1 MTIQRTVSLLTLCL
15 LLLGCVSRGEIT
27 LAPETAQTTNLQ
39 RLFIATN
46 RNQLAGG
53 SYGVG
58 RSEILHFS
66 RADISIPADRTA
78 GTISWPKETPDP
90 SQNFVTTEFVNFT
103 AQNGFEQRLKQEIQS
118 SPGARGEVY
127 VFVHGFNTNFSEGLY
142 RAAQSAAD
150 YGIVEPVVHFS
161 WASAAQ
167 PLGYL
172 RDRDSVL
179 ISRSAFVDLLK
190 TVKRAGASKIIIM
203 AHSMGTH
210 LTMEAYRQVA
220 LSDPALKETLFSQ
233 VILLS
238 ADIDIDV
245 FRAQLMDIGE
255 INTPIVVFGTDQ
267 DKALALSSR
276 LAGGTRLGNV
286 PIENNLQGLNVI
298 VIDVSEVIDGQ
309 AGNHLTMLSSQVAID
324 RFNTLND
331 TVDDI
336 SSENLRSL
344 GPVAGGILSL
354 QNFTKQI
361 YEVSGG

>member
-1 MTIQRTVSLLTLCL
+1 MTIQPAFSLLALCL
-15 LLLGCVSRGEIT
+15 LLLGCVSRGEMTFIS
-27 LAPETAQTTNLQ
+27 ETTQTTEIQ
-39 RLFIATN
+39 RIFVATN
-46 RNQLAGG
+46 RNHLAGG
-53 SYGVG
+53 SYGTG
-58 RSEILHFS
+58 RSESLYFS
-66 RADISIPADRTA
+66 RADISIPPDRKA
-78 GTISWPKETPDP
+78 GTISWPKEKPDP
-90 SQNFVTTEFVNFT
+90 DQNFITTEFVNFNSR
-103 AQNGFEQRLKQEIQS
+103 NGFELRLKQEIQS
-118 SPGARGEVY
+118 SPGAHGEVF
-127 VFVHGFNTNFSEGLY
+127 VFVHGFNNTFSEGLY

-167 PLGYL
+167 PLWYL

-179 ISRSAFVDLLK
+179 ISRSAFVEFLLS
-190 TVKRAGASKIIIM
+190 VKRAGATKIIIM

-220 LSDPALKETLFSQ
+220 LSDPTLKEALFSQ
-233 VILLS
+233 VILIS
-238 ADIDIDV
+238 PDIDIDV
-245 FRAQLMDIGE
+245 FRAQLLDIGE
-255 INTPIVVFGTDQ
+255 IDTPIIVFGTDQ

-286 PIENNLQGLNVI
+286 PTENNLQGLNVI
-298 VIDVSEVIDGQ
+298 VVDVSEVIDGQ
-309 AGNHLTMLSSQVAID
+309 AGNHLTVLSSKVAID
-324 RFNTLND
+324 QFNTLNE

-344 GPVAGGILSL
+344 GPLAGGIVSL